1 MANDQHISVLLREA
15 SDALLPERDGSAD
28 GYPRVLVDATFGRG
42 GHSRELLRRMP
53 VEGRLVGIDRDAAAA
68 ASAREITDSRFTFIA
83 AHFGDIAS
91 ALAEIGVEQVDGIL
105 LDIGV
110 SSPQLDDASRG
121 FSFMRDGPLDMR
133 MDQSGGQ
140 SAADWIATASISDI
154 TGVIRDYGEER
165 FASRIAAAIVEA
177 RQRQPVERTVQLAQ
191 IVEKAVSTRWTGQHP
206 ATKTFQAIR
215 IHINQ
220 ELEELRMAL
229 NAALPLL
236 APGGRLAV
244 ISFHSLEDRI
254 VKLWMREQAGRT
266 PEDPRLRHLPKT
278 TTASAQI
285 KLVGKDIAPSDEEV
299 SANPR
304 SRSAR
309 LRVAEKLPVAA

>member
-1 MANDQHISVLLREA
+1 MQFDSHISVLLREA
-15 SDALLPERDGSAD
+15 CDALLPERDRGAVR
-28 GYPRVLVDATFGRG
+28 GPCVLVDGTFGRG
-42 GHSRELLRRMP
+42 GHSRELLRRLP
-53 VEGRLVGIDRDAAAA
+53 ANARLIGIDRDAAAA
-68 ASAREITDSRFTFIA
+68 ASAREITDSRFTFVRS
-83 AHFGDIAS
+83 HFGDIAR
-91 ALAEIGVEQVDGIL
+91 ALAELGISQVDGIL
-105 LDIGV
+105 LDVGV

-133 MDQSGGQ
+133 MDQSRGH
-140 SAADWIATASISDI
+140 SAADWIATASIDDL
-154 TGVIRDYGEER
+154 TEVIRDYGEER

-191 IVEKAVSTRWTGQHP
+191 IVEKAVPARWTGQHP

-229 NAALPLL
+229 SATLPLL

-244 ISFHSLEDRI
+244 ISFHSLEDRM
-254 VKLWMREQAGRT
+254 VKLWMRDQAGRT
-266 PEDPRLRHLPKT
+266 PEDPRLRYLPKT
-278 TTASAQI
+278 ESASAKI
-285 KLVGKDIAPSDEEV
+285 KLVGKDVAPSDEEV

-309 LRVAEKLPVAA
+309 LRVAERLEVEQ

>member
-1 MANDQHISVLLREA
+1 MQFDSHSSVLLREA
-15 SDALLPERDGSAD
+15 ADALLPERG
-28 GYPRVLVDATFGRG
+28 GVLVDGTFGRG
-42 GHSRELLRRMP
+42 GHCRELLRRMP
-53 VEGRLVGIDRDAAAA
+53 SDARLIGIDRDAAAA
-68 ASAREITDSRFTFIA
+68 ASARDITDSRFTFIA
-83 AHFGDIAS
+83 AHFGGIVS
-91 ALAEIGVEQVDGIL
+91 ALAGIGIKQVDGIL

-133 MDQSGGQ
+133 MDQSVGQ
-140 SAADWIATASISDI
+140 SAAGWIATASINDI

-191 IVEKAVSTRWTGQHP
+191 IVEKAVPARWAGQHP

-229 NAALPLL
+229 STGLPLL

-254 VKLWMREQAGRT
+254 VKLWMREQAGRM

-278 TTASAQI
+278 STALAQI
-285 KLVGKDIAPSDEEV
+285 KLVGKDVAPSDEEV
-299 SANPR
+299 SVNPR

-309 LRVAEKLPVAA
+309 LRVAEKLEAVA